1 MRRSVPLYL
10 ARSRGV
16 RRLVLKPRVFLVDDD
31 LGYRQ
36 SLRFLLE
43 EAGLNVADFE
53 SAAAFL
59 RAYEPEIPGCLVLDV
74 RMPEM
79 TGLEL
84 QEYMVDKRFNLPII
98 FITGHGDV
106 PMSVKAMKRGAIDFI
121 EKPFEAQ
128 SLISAIKQAFEHDR
142 ERRLSQARKYQIQ
155 AMYAR
160 LTAREGE
167 VLRLI
172 VAGKSNKQIA
182 SALRVSH
189 RTVEVHRARVMEK
202 MESHSLPALINMAV
216 VCGILTEA

>member
-1 MRRSVPLYL
+1 
-10 ARSRGV
+10 
-16 RRLVLKPRVFLVDDD
+16 VLKPTVFLVDDD

-43 EAGLNVADFE
+43 EAGLDVADFE
-53 SAAAFL
+53 SATAFL
-59 RAYEPEIPGCLVLDV
+59 QAYEPKIPGCLVLDV

-84 QEYMVDKRFNLPII
+84 QEYMVDERFNLPII

-106 PMSVKAMKRGAIDFI
+106 PMSVEAMKRGAMDFI

-128 SLISAIKQAFEHDR
+128 SLISAIKQAFARDK

-160 LTAREGE
+160 LTTRERE
-167 VLRLI
+167 VMRLV

-182 SALRVSH
+182 SALRVSP

-202 MESHSLPALINMAV
+202 MESHSLPELINMAV
-216 VCGILTEA
+216 VCGILKEA

>member
-1 MRRSVPLYL
+1 M
-10 ARSRGV
+10 
-16 RRLVLKPRVFLVDDD
+16 LKPTVFLVDDD
-31 LGYRQ
+31 QAYRQ

-59 RAYEPEIPGCLVLDV
+59 EAYEPKNPGCLVLDV

-79 TGLEL
+79 TGMEL
-84 QEYMVDKRFNLPII
+84 QEYMVDERFNLPII

-106 PMSVKAMKRGAIDFI
+106 PMSVKAMKSGAMDFI

-128 SLISAIKQAFEHDR
+128 LLICAIKQAFARDKKK
-142 ERRLSQARKYQIQ
+142 RLSQARKYQIQ
-155 AMYAR
+155 DMYGR
-160 LTAREGE
+160 LTARERE
-167 VLRLI
+167 VMKLV

-182 SALRVSH
+182 SALSVSH

-202 MESHSLPALINMAV
+202 MESHSLPELINMAV
-216 VCGILTEA
+216 VCGILEEA

>member
-1 MRRSVPLYL
+1 MRRRVPLYL

-16 RRLVLKPRVFLVDDD
+16 RRLVLKPTVFLVDDD

-43 EAGLNVADFE
+43 EAGLDVADFE
-53 SAAAFL
+53 SATAFL
-59 RAYEPEIPGCLVLDV
+59 QAYEPKIPGCLVLDV

-84 QEYMVDKRFNLPII
+84 QEYMVDERFNLPII

-106 PMSVKAMKRGAIDFI
+106 PMSVEAMKRGAMDFI

-128 SLISAIKQAFEHDR
+128 SLISAIKQAFARDK

-160 LTAREGE
+160 LTTRERE
-167 VLRLI
+167 VMRLV

-182 SALRVSH
+182 SALRVSP

-202 MESHSLPALINMAV
+202 MESHSLPELINMAV
-216 VCGILTEA
+216 VCGILKEA

>member
-1 MRRSVPLYL
+1 
-10 ARSRGV
+10 
-16 RRLVLKPRVFLVDDD
+16 VLEPTVFLVDDD

-59 RAYEPEIPGCLVLDV
+59 EAYEPKIPGCLVLDV

-84 QEYMVDKRFNLPII
+84 QEYLVDERFNLPII

-106 PMSVKAMKRGAIDFI
+106 PMSVEAMKRGAMDFI

-128 SLISAIKQAFEHDR
+128 SLICAIKQAFARDK
-142 ERRLSQARKYQIQ
+142 ERRLNQARKYQIQ

-160 LTAREGE
+160 LTTRERE
-167 VLRLI
+167 VMRLV

-182 SALRVSH
+182 SALSVSH

-202 MESHSLPALINMAV
+202 MESHSLPELIYMAG
-216 VCGILTEA
+216 VCGILKEV

>member
-1 MRRSVPLYL
+1 
-10 ARSRGV
+10 
-16 RRLVLKPRVFLVDDD
+16 VLKPTVFLVDDD

-53 SAAAFL
+53 SATAFL
-59 RAYEPEIPGCLVLDV
+59 QAYEPKIPGCLVLDV

-84 QEYMVDKRFNLPII
+84 QEYMVDERFNLPII

-106 PMSVKAMKRGAIDFI
+106 PMSVEAMKRGAMDFI

-128 SLISAIKQAFEHDR
+128 SLINAIKQAFARDKDK
-142 ERRLSQARKYQIQ
+142 RLSQAREYQIQ

-160 LTAREGE
+160 LTTRERE
-167 VLRLI
+167 VMRLV

-182 SALRVSH
+182 SALSVSP
-189 RTVEVHRARVMEK
+189 RTVEAHRARVMEK
-202 MESHSLPALINMAV
+202 MESHSLPELINMAV
-216 VCGILTEA
+216 VCGILKEA

>member
-1 MRRSVPLYL
+1 
-10 ARSRGV
+10 
-16 RRLVLKPRVFLVDDD
+16 VLKPRVYLVDDD

-43 EAGLNVADFE
+43 EAGLNVVDFE

-59 RAYEPEIPGCLVLDV
+59 QAYEPKIPGCLVLDV

-84 QEYMVDKRFNLPII
+84 QEYILDERFNLPII

-106 PMSVKAMKRGAIDFI
+106 PMSVEAMKRGAMDFI
-121 EKPFEAQ
+121 EKPFEAR
-128 SLISAIKQAFEHDR
+128 SLICAINQAFARDK
-142 ERRLSQARKYQIQ
+142 ERHLSQARKYQIQ

-160 LTAREGE
+160 LTTRERE
-167 VLRLI
+167 VMRLV

-182 SALRVSH
+182 SALSVSH

-202 MESHSLPALINMAV
+202 MESHSLPELMNMAV
-216 VCGILTEA
+216 VCGILKET